1 MQVHVVVEVCSGVA
15 EGATVFFNP
24 KTAEMEVARLKK
36 EHGIVKGHEEESE
49 DCVECLQA
57 EVEAFTV
64 SDCLDLIRNQAV
76 DRADYAVDVWS
87 IEDVIDRARESREP
101 PLRVTK
107 KQARAIIQ
115 ALDRKKDA
123 TIGINWDTL
132 DYWTDMVLN
141 ECPACKHPKCICT
154 CVRED

>member
-1 MQVHVVVEVCSGVA
+1 MGLPMVVIGVMSGVVD
-15 EGATVFFNP
+15 EATVFFDE
-24 KTAEMEVARLKK
+24 KLARKYEAKLKRAYD
-36 EHGIVKGHEEESE
+36 IRKGYERESE
-49 DCVECLQA
+49 NTVECF
-57 EVEAFTV
+57 EMDIEGIKVH
-64 SDCLDLIRNQAV
+64 DCLRLARTIAV
-76 DRADYAVDVWS
+76 DRADYAVDEWY
-87 IEDVIDRARESREP
+87 IDDVIDRAKEQGK
-101 PLRVTK
+101 RVTK

-132 DYWTDMVLN
+132 DYWTDIVLN